1 MGKIITL
8 SVPDW
13 VDEKRFKEA
22 FMRALLES
30 TPERLSVEEL
40 RKLLGIEETEDEIE
54 VPEEVENV
62 RKKDRERIKWL
73 S

>member
-30 TPERLSVEEL
+30 TPERMTAEEL
-40 RKLLGIEETEDEIE
+40 RRLLGIKETEDEIE
-54 VPEEVENV
+54 VPEEVKNV

>member
-8 SVPDW
+8 SVPEW

-30 TPERLSVEEL
+30 TPERMSVEEL

-54 VPEEVENV
+54 VPKEIENV
-62 RKKDRERIKWL
+62 RKKDKERIKWL

>member
-13 VDEKRFKEA
+13 VDEKKFKEA

-30 TPERLSVEEL
+30 TPERMSAEEL
-40 RKLLGIEETEDEIE
+40 RKLLGIKETEDEIE
-54 VPEEVENV
+54 VPEGVKNL
-62 RKKDRERIKWL
+62 RKKDRERVKWL

>member
-30 TPERLSVEEL
+30 TPERLSIEEL

-54 VPEEVENV
+54 VPKEVENV
-62 RKKDRERIKWL
+62 RKKDKERIKWL

>member
-1 MGKIITL
+1 MSKIITL

-30 TPERLSVEEL
+30 TPERLSAEEL
-40 RKLLGIEETEDEIE
+40 RKLLGIKETEDEIE
-54 VPEEVENV
+54 VPKEAENV

>member
-22 FMRALLES
+22 VMRALLES
-30 TPERLSVEEL
+30 TPERLSAEEL
-40 RKLLGIEETEDEIE
+40 RKLLGVEETEDEIE
-54 VPEEVENV
+54 VPKEVENV
-62 RKKDRERIKWL
+62 RKEDRERIKWL

>member
-22 FMRALLES
+22 FMRALMES

-54 VPEEVENV
+54 VPKEVENV
-62 RKKDRERIKWL
+62 RKKDKERIKWL